1 MKLSKDTKM
10 SVIGSPLRSVTHWP
24 QGTQLGFQDSVL
36 CPSCWAVHKSTQTA
50 VGYCQYM
57 TIISLLGISLWFI
70 GITLGQDCW
79 LISSLLIASTMK
91 VYPRD
96 VSFCI
101 KFSSGSEV
109 HGCLQHREATKGNN
123 NSQNLGEV
131 FRTPLT
137 NNSKGVLPH
146 SWYCLSVCLSICL
159 NCILNTHHRLYP
171 QINAVLAAHQRNV
184 PLLQIE
190 PITENHKWSKCR
202 DV

>member
-1 MKLSKDTKM
+1 
-10 SVIGSPLRSVTHWP
+10 
-24 QGTQLGFQDSVL
+24 
-36 CPSCWAVHKSTQTA
+36 
-50 VGYCQYM
+50 
-57 TIISLLGISLWFI
+57 
-70 GITLGQDCW
+70 
-79 LISSLLIASTMK
+79 MK

-171 QINAVLAAHQRNV
+171 QINAVPTLHQGNVSLKQTEAAK
-184 PLLQIE
+184 
-190 PITENHKWSKCR
+190 ENHTWSKCR
-202 DV
+202 VAEPSSHRQIYSTTPTPRFREHCGRGERKILRARGTGGSL

>member
-1 MKLSKDTKM
+1 
-10 SVIGSPLRSVTHWP
+10 
-24 QGTQLGFQDSVL
+24 
-36 CPSCWAVHKSTQTA
+36 
-50 VGYCQYM
+50 
-57 TIISLLGISLWFI
+57 
-70 GITLGQDCW
+70 
-79 LISSLLIASTMK
+79 MK

-159 NCILNTHHRLYP
+159 NCILNTHHWLYP
-171 QINAVLAAHQRNV
+171 QINVVLAAHQRNV

-190 PITENHKWSKCR
+190 PITENHNWSKCR
-202 DV
+202 EQTGHGVPDANELSYSTVAVPKAQRTSRERVWKDFTIQRTRASVVRWCLLELPGTLHPCNLSNMAA